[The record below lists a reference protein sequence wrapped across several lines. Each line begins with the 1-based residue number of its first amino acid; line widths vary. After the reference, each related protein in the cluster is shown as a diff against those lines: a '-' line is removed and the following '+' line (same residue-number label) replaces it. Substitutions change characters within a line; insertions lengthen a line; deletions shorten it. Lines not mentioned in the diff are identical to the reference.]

1 MAEIRLS
8 KFIADS
14 GVASRRKAEEL
25 IEAGRVSV
33 DGKRVTIQGSKID
46 PIKHQVTVDGRSI
59 NVKTTKTYI
68 AFHKPRGILS
78 TMSDPE
84 NRPCLGDYF
93 SVREERLFHVGRLDK
108 ESEGLILLSNDG
120 AWAQKMA
127 HPSFEVVKRYRVL
140 LDRALS
146 SADLK
151 KIKSGVRL
159 EDGVVKIVSVS
170 ARENLIDLSI
180 HEGRNHVIRRM
191 MEELGYKVERL
202 LREEF
207 GRIKLGELPAGKW
220 RHLHESETR
229 TQ

>member
-46 PIKHQVTVDGRSI
+46 PIKHQVTVDGKSI
-59 NVKTTKTYI
+59 SVKTTKTYI

-140 LDRALS
+140 LDRAFG

>member
-8 KFIADS
+8 KFIADC
-14 GVASRRKAEEL
+14 GVASRRRAEEL

-33 DGKRVTIQGSKID
+33 DGKRITVQGSKID
-46 PIKHQVTVDGRSI
+46 PIKHQVTVDGKSI
-59 NVKTTKTYI
+59 SAKTTKTYI

-93 SVREERLFHVGRLDK
+93 SLREERLFHVGRLDK

-120 AWAQKMA
+120 AWAQQMA

-140 LDRALS
+140 LNQALN

-151 KIKSGVRL
+151 RIKTGVRL
-159 EDGVVKIVSVS
+159 EDGMVKVVSVS

-180 HEGRNHVIRRM
+180 HEGRNQVIRRM

-229 TQ
+229 TH

>member
-46 PIKHQVTVDGRSI
+46 PIKHQVTVDGNSI
-59 NVKTTKTYI
+59 SVKTTKTYI

-159 EDGVVKIVSVS
+159 EDGAVKIVSVS

-180 HEGRNHVIRRM
+180 HEGRNQVIRRM
-191 MEELGYKVERL
+191 MEELGYMVERL

-229 TQ
+229 TH